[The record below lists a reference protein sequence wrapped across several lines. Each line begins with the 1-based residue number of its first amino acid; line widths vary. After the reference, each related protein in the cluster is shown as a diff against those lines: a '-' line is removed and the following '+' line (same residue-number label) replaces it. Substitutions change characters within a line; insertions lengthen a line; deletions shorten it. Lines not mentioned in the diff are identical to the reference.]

1 MQCDVI
7 AKAFCTVLSVTFSY
21 RGVIILRGISAV
33 VWKECHMQHRHL
45 SGSPRSSGIISL
57 VCTALLALLCT
68 SCIRY
73 TPSRAELEKKQSK
86 DGPGL
91 SLAGEA
97 EFVAYEAKL
106 SDRLQKLVASRAQL
120 LSQSPTQAGYSVGT
134 GDIIQVNVY
143 GFSDLQTEAEVSPRG
158 TVSLPLIGETDV
170 GGLDVSD
177 LRQKLA
183 SEYGK
188 YIRSP
193 KIDVSLKAYQANRI
207 SVIGE
212 VAKPGIYPLRRRG
225 QLLTELLSEAGG
237 RTQLASNRMIL
248 LPAPTILSSRTP
260 DKVEAPPT
268 LRLATSET
276 PTTYGVEIELE
287 SLIGSVDQRPLLVPL
302 LPGDTIVVPEAGHY
316 EVDGEVATPGS
327 YKLAARTSAIGAI
340 AAAGGFTYAANVNQV
355 EVVRDI
361 GAGRKAFLALDLEE
375 VGLRGGRDIRL
386 RDGDLVRV
394 PSEPNRFFRRQIV
407 EALNGLFNGFG
418 VSKRVN

>member
-1 MQCDVI
+1 
-7 AKAFCTVLSVTFSY
+7 L
-21 RGVIILRGISAV
+21 L
-33 VWKECHMQHRHL
+33 
-45 SGSPRSSGIISL
+45 
-57 VCTALLALLCT
+57 CTALVALHCT
-68 SCIRY
+68 SCLRY
-73 TPSRAELEKKQSK
+73 TPSRAELEKQQSK
-86 DGPGL
+86 AGQGV

-97 EFVAYEAKL
+97 EFVAYETAL
-106 SDRLQKLVASRAQL
+106 SDRLQKLVATRAQL
-120 LSQSPTQAGYSVGT
+120 VSQSPTQAGYEVGN

-158 TVSLPLIGETDV
+158 TVSLPLIGETDIR
-170 GGLDVSD
+170 GLDVSD
-177 LRQKLA
+177 VRQRLV
-183 SEYGK
+183 SEYGR

-212 VAKPGIYPLRRRG
+212 VAKPGVYPLRRRG

-237 RTQLASNRMIL
+237 RTQLASNRLIL
-248 LPAPTILSSRTP
+248 LPAPTILTP
-260 DKVEAPPT
+260 HTPHRIDTMPPLT
-268 LRLATSET
+268 LTASEP

-287 SLIGSVDQRPLLVPL
+287 SLIGNVDQRPLVVPL
-302 LPGDTIVVPEAGHY
+302 IPGDTIVVPAAGSY
-316 EVDGEVATPGS
+316 EVDGEIAKPGS
-327 YKLAARTSAIGAI
+327 YKLSARTSAIGAV

-361 GAGRKAFLALDLEE
+361 GAGKKAFLTLDLEE
-375 VGLRGGRDIRL
+375 VGLHGGRDVRL